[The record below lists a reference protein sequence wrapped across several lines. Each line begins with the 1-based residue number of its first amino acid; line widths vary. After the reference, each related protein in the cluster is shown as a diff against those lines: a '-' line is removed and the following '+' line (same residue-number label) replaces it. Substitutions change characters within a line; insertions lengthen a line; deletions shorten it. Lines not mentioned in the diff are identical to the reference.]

1 MSQPDRPF
9 LADLKIEVSSLVGE
23 MREMVVLRY
32 ELLRQ
37 EALSDLQNTRRL
49 LIVTAI
55 SGMLVLSALP
65 LVVVAFADVLNG
77 VWGLARWAWL
87 VIFAGI
93 FLLAAVLAVIFAW
106 RRFRRRFIGLR
117 ETLEEL
123 QEDWVWLQ
131 EWTKKK

>member
-1 MSQPDRPF
+1 MSQSDRPL
-9 LADLKIEVSSLVGE
+9 LADLKIEVTSLVGE

-93 FLLAAVLAVIFAW
+93 FLLAAVLAVVFAW
-106 RRFRRRFIGLR
+106 RRFRRRFVGLR

>member
-1 MSQPDRPF
+1 MSQSDRPL
-9 LADLKIEVSSLVGE
+9 LADLKIEVTSLVGE